1 MRRPGFALAL
11 LAAAAVPGCATQGGG
26 NVAMEQARGGLKL
39 TLLPSP
45 GAQLVTI
52 RVLVRSGAAQD
63 PAGKEG
69 LASLTAAMLGSGGTA
84 SLPYEELLRKLY
96 PMAAEIGHHADK
108 EVTVFV
114 GQVHQERLDDF
125 YPMFRDLFLAPR
137 FDPADFR
144 RNRDDLV
151 NAIEKNLRGND
162 DENLGKAALELSMY
176 EGHPYGALDGG
187 TVQGLKALTLEDAR
201 AFFERHY
208 TRDNVH
214 LGVAGELPPA
224 FLDRILRDF
233 LELPKGEPEPMALPE
248 PRRSKGIEVVFVEK
262 ECRAPAISIGCP
274 IGVTRAH
281 EDFYPLM
288 VANSYLGE
296 HRTFNGVLMNN
307 MRGKRGLNYGDYSYV
322 ENFIQEGG
330 STFPLPNIPRRQ
342 QFFSIWIRP
351 VRPENAL
358 FALRQAV
365 RELDRLVAQGLSQQ
379 DFETTREFLI
389 NYSRLWAQT
398 QSRRLG
404 HLLDSKW
411 YLGPQGDFLAEVQAR
426 LPRLTREQVNA
437 AARRHLQAK
446 DLVVA
451 IVCKDAAAL
460 REKLLSGAPTPIVYD
475 TEGTPPEILTEDKA
489 IEAYALPLNRERVR
503 IVPAAGMF
511 EKR

>member
-1 MRRPGFALAL
+1 MRPLAIALVV
-11 LAAAAVPGCATQGGG
+11 AAAVLGCAGQGGSK
-26 NVAMEQARGGLKL
+26 VAMEQAKGGLKL

-45 GAQLVTI
+45 QAQLVTI
-52 RVLVRSGAAQD
+52 RVIVRSGAAAD

-69 LASLTAAMLGSGGTA
+69 LASLTAAMIGSGGTA
-84 SLPYEELLRKLY
+84 SLAYEELLQKLF
-96 PMAAEIGHHADK
+96 PMAASIDFHADK

-114 GQVHQERLDDF
+114 GQVHHERLEAF
-125 YPMFRDLFLAPR
+125 YPIFRDLFLAPR

-162 DENLGKAALELSMY
+162 DENLGKAALELAMY
-176 EGHPYGALDGG
+176 EGHPYGALDDG
-187 TVQGLKALTLEDAR
+187 TVQGLKSLALEDAR
-201 AFFERHY
+201 AFFARHY

-214 LGVAGELPPA
+214 LGVAGGLPPA
-224 FLDRILRDF
+224 FLDRILQDF
-233 LELPKGEPEPMALPE
+233 LKLPGGEPEPVALSA
-248 PRRSKGIEVVFVEK
+248 PRRPRGIEVVFVEK

-281 EDFYPLM
+281 DDFYPLM

-307 MRGKRGLNYGDYSYV
+307 MRGKRGLNYGDYSYI
-322 ENFIQEGG
+322 ESFIQEGG
-330 STFPLPNIPRRQ
+330 STFPVPNIPRRQ

-351 VRPENAL
+351 VRPENTL

-365 RELDRLVAQGLSQQ
+365 RELDRLVSQGLSQQ
-379 DFETTREFLI
+379 DFETTREFLM

-404 HLLDSKW
+404 YLLDSKW
-411 YLGPQGDFLAEVQAR
+411 YLGQQGDFLAEVQGR
-426 LPRLTREQVNA
+426 LPGLTREQVNA
-437 AARRHLQAK
+437 AARKHLQAK

-451 IVCKDAAAL
+451 IVCKDAAAM

-475 TEGTPPEILTEDKA
+475 TEGTPPEILAEDKE
-489 IEAYALPLNRERVR
+489 IEAYPLPLNRERAR
-503 IVPAAGMF
+503 IVPAAGLF